1 MKIQKQWYNLGL
13 FVDIGWLKGDGGLEE
28 PSLEMINLPHNVELE
43 DHHDEGSSP

>member
-28 PSLEMINLPHNVELE
+28 LSLEMINPHNVGLE